1 MADISSEQIKAL
13 LSNPETLERIASM
26 VESFGGSGLSQLLAG
41 SAPESSA
48 PESSA
53 PESDVLPQKEPENA
67 ALSESSV
74 PPTKPHAPEAQEA
87 AAMLPAASG
96 ISPSAPL
103 GALLS
108 GKGTPDRRITLLKA
122 IRPYVNDA
130 KKERVDGLVRA
141 LSVAGLLNNYKN
153 TLLG

>member
-41 SAPESSA
+41 SA

>member
-48 PESSA
+48 PES
-53 PESDVLPQKEPENA
+53 DVLPQKEPENA
-67 ALSESSV
+67 ALSESSA
-74 PPTKPHAPEAQEA
+74 PQNKPHEPEAQEA

>member
-41 SAPESSA
+41 SV

-53 PESDVLPQKEPENA
+53 PESDELPQKEPENA

>member
-41 SAPESSA
+41 SA

-96 ISPSAPL
+96 ILPSAPL

>member
-48 PESSA
+48 PES
-53 PESDVLPQKEPENA
+53 DVPPQKEPENA

-141 LSVAGLLNNYKN
+141 LSVAGLLSNYKN

>member
-13 LSNPETLERIASM
+13 LSNPETLERITSM

-41 SAPESSA
+41 SA

>member
-13 LSNPETLERIASM
+13 LSNPETLDRIASM

-41 SAPESSA
+41 SA

>member
-26 VESFGGSGLSQLLAG
+26 VESFGGSGLSQLLTG
-41 SAPESSA
+41 SA

>member
-26 VESFGGSGLSQLLAG
+26 VESFGGGGLSQLLAG
-41 SAPESSA
+41 SA

>member
-41 SAPESSA
+41 ST

>member
-48 PESSA
+48 PES
-53 PESDVLPQKEPENA
+53 DVLPQKEPENA
-67 ALSESSV
+67 ALSEFSA
-74 PPTKPHAPEAQEA
+74 PQNKPHALEAQEA

>member
-26 VESFGGSGLSQLLAG
+26 VESFGRSGLSQLLAG
-41 SAPESSA
+41 SA

>member
-41 SAPESSA
+41 SA

-153 TLLG
+153 KLLG

>member
-41 SAPESSA
+41 SAPK
-48 PESSA
+48 SSA

-67 ALSESSV
+67 ALSEFSA
-74 PPTKPHAPEAQEA
+74 PQNKPHEPEAQEA

>member
-26 VESFGGSGLSQLLAG
+26 VESFGGSSLSQLLAG
-41 SAPESSA
+41 SA

>member
-48 PESSA
+48 PES
-53 PESDVLPQKEPENA
+53 DVLPQKEPENA

-87 AAMLPAASG
+87 AAMLSAASG
-96 ISPSAPL
+96 ILPSAPL
-103 GALLS
+103 GTLGAFPE
-108 GKGTPDRRITLLKA
+108 KGTPDRRITLLKA

>member
-41 SAPESSA
+41 SA

-96 ISPSAPL
+96 ISALCARSVRCYPEKARPT
-103 GALLS
+103 GAS
-108 GKGTPDRRITLLKA
+108 RF
-122 IRPYVNDA
+122 
-130 KKERVDGLVRA
+130 
-141 LSVAGLLNNYKN
+141 
-153 TLLG
+153 

>member
-13 LSNPETLERIASM
+13 LSNPETLGRIASM

-41 SAPESSA
+41 SA

-108 GKGTPDRRITLLKA
+108 GKATPDRRITLLKA

>member
-26 VESFGGSGLSQLLAG
+26 DESFGGSGLSQLLAG
-41 SAPESSA
+41 SA

>member
-26 VESFGGSGLSQLLAG
+26 VESFGGSGLSQVLAG
-41 SAPESSA
+41 SA

>member
-48 PESSA
+48 PES
-53 PESDVLPQKEPENA
+53 DVLPQKEPDNA
-67 ALSESSV
+67 ALSDSSV
-74 PPTKPHAPEAQEA
+74 PPTTPHAPEAQEA

-130 KKERVDGLVRA
+130 QKSAWTDWYAR
-141 LSVAGLLNNYKN
+141 
-153 TLLG
+153 

>member
-48 PESSA
+48 PES
-53 PESDVLPQKEPENA
+53 DVLPQKEPENA
-67 ALSESSV
+67 ALSEASV

>member
-41 SAPESSA
+41 SA

-130 KKERVDGLVRA
+130 KKERVDGLVRE